1 VTNDSTLRYRIYA
14 LERPL
19 APGDSI
25 AMTFELAS
33 HPRGFRNAG
42 APTDVTPNGA
52 YLQGGWVPSLGYQT
66 GREVMDPQERREQG
80 LPPRK
85 MPASAGDVETRAGAN
100 AVPWVSIET
109 VIGTD
114 PRQIAVTPGTLVR
127 EWREN
132 GRRYFHYRTDQ
143 PVRYGT
149 PVLSAEYS
157 VREGR
162 WNGLPLRVY
171 YHPTHDINVDR
182 MLESMQAS
190 LAYYSK
196 HFGPYQF
203 RELRIV
209 EFPRYAAFARAHPQ
223 TISFSEGS
231 AFLTRVDS
239 GDIDRPFFVVA
250 HETAHQWWGGQVVPA
265 QAPGAGFVS
274 ETMAQYSSMMV
285 FETTYGPELA
295 RRFYDYNMNQYLTGR
310 TVYTNREVPL
320 LDVVNQS
327 YVYYFKGA
335 VAMYTMRERLGA
347 DVVNGALRRFREK
360 FAGADAPP
368 PTSRALY
375 AELQAVTPDSLRPLL
390 SDLFEHIT
398 LWSVRTDSA
407 VAEPAGG
414 AYRVTLFVNASK
426 ARADSVGTQTPVAM
440 DDAVEVG
447 VFAGAALDGSLGET
461 LYLKQHRIR
470 SGKQTILLTVPR
482 LPTRAGIDPYRKLI
496 ERDRDDNVAAV
507 VRKSGAGASQID
519 P

>member
-1 VTNDSTLRYRIYA
+1 
-14 LERPL
+14 
-19 APGDSI
+19 
-25 AMTFELAS
+25 
-33 HPRGFRNAG
+33 
-42 APTDVTPNGA
+42 
-52 YLQGGWVPSLGYQT
+52 
-66 GREVMDPQERREQG
+66 
-80 LPPRK
+80 
-85 MPASAGDVETRAGAN
+85 
-100 AVPWVSIET
+100 
-109 VIGTD
+109 
-114 PRQIAVTPGTLVR
+114 
-127 EWREN
+127 
-132 GRRYFHYRTDQ
+132 
-143 PVRYGT
+143 
-149 PVLSAEYS
+149 
-157 VREGR
+157 
-162 WNGLPLRVY
+162 
-171 YHPTHDINVDR
+171 
-182 MLESMQAS
+182 
-190 LAYYSK
+190 
-196 HFGPYQF
+196 
-203 RELRIV
+203 
-209 EFPRYAAFARAHPQ
+209 
-223 TISFSEGS
+223 
-231 AFLTRVDS
+231 
-239 GDIDRPFFVVA
+239 
-250 HETAHQWWGGQVVPA
+250 
-265 QAPGAGFVS
+265 
-274 ETMAQYSSMMV
+274 
-285 FETTYGPELA
+285 
-295 RRFYDYNMNQYLTGR
+295 
-310 TVYTNREVPL
+310 VYTNREVPL

-496 ERDRDDNVAAV
+496 ERDQDDNVAAV